1 LSRERSLSDDQRRVL
16 EALMDKDATADEK
29 TDLALVQRTGI
40 ARVVKVLVDL
50 EAFDPPLV
58 GYDEDSKL
66 GVRVWW
72 ATPAAADQLDEA

>member
-1 LSRERSLSDDQRRVL
+1 VL
-16 EALMDKDATADEK
+16 DALKVEGTTDAEK
-29 TDLALVQRTGI
+29 TDRALAQRTGI

-58 GYDEDSKL
+58 EWDVDSKL

-72 ATPAAADQLDEA
+72 ATPAAADLLDKA